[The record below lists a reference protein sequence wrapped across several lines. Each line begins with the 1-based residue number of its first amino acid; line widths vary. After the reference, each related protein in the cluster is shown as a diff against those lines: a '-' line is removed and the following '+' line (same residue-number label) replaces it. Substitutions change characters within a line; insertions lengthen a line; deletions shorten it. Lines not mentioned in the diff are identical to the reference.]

1 MKLILLPGLD
11 GTGLLFEPL
20 LEQLSDACA
29 VQVIRYSPDQC
40 QSMQTLAAQV
50 REQVVF
56 DSDTVLLAESFSG
69 LVAMELLRQPIP
81 LHSVI
86 FCASFASAPRP
97 WLLKLTTV
105 LPLEMLFRLPLP
117 NFLLRGLGLNTR
129 LVGLIRQVR
138 EQVSPAVL
146 VYRLRLIAAAQTLVL
161 EKPWDVPC
169 YYWQAADDW
178 AVPARCAEA
187 LRQYFTA
194 VTVTRIQQSGHF
206 LLQSQ
211 PVVCAA
217 IIETVRSTPPP
228 DVG

>member
-1 MKLILLPGLD
+1 MQQKLILLPGLD

-20 LEQLSDACA
+20 LEQLGNDFP

-40 QSMQTLAAQV
+40 QSVQTLAAQV

-56 DSDTVLLAESFSG
+56 DSETVLLAESFSG
-69 LVAMELLRQPIP
+69 LVAVELLRQNVP

-97 WLLKLTTV
+97 WLLKLATV

-117 NFLLRGLGLNTR
+117 DFLLCWLGLNAR
-129 LVGLIRQVR
+129 LIGLIRQVR
-138 EQVSPAVL
+138 KQVTPAVFA
-146 VYRLRLIAAAQTLVL
+146 YRLRLIATAQPLAL

-169 YYWQAADDW
+169 HYWRAADDW
-178 AVPARCAEA
+178 AVPERCVEA
-187 LRQYFTA
+187 LRRYFTVVE
-194 VTVTRIQQSGHF
+194 VTHIGQSGHF

-211 PVVCAA
+211 PVVCANLC
-217 IIETVRSTPPP
+217 ISTAAQ
-228 DVG
+228 